1 VTVRRVKTALLS
13 FLELRD
19 SGGVSVLVKFSQLC
33 SKRLWKLSTGEDF
46 TQRIEIV
53 FADGF

>member
-33 SKRLWKLSTGEDF
+33 SKRLWKLSTGQDF